1 MKNQACSSY
10 NRLSKK
16 TFLSLLGNKAFQK
29 PVGFS
34 DLQDYVYKGKTY
46 KVSANEQYSGNSTRR
61 YFEKMDYNS
70 WSITSFDPDARKV
83 CVQIQTGSGSRILS
97 VTLPELVSKGA

>member
-29 PVGFS
+29 PSGYS
-34 DLQDYVYKGKTY
+34 DLQDYVYKGKNTKIKANEDY
-46 KVSANEQYSGNSTRR
+46 SANRTRR

-70 WSITSFDPDARKV
+70 WSIVSFDPNSREV
-83 CVQIQTGSGSRILS
+83 CVQIQTKSGFRNLS
-97 VTLPELVSKGA
+97 VTLPLPALKGA